1 MRKTGRNR
9 FALINAFAATILPLM
24 LLSSCAGANGDEVV
38 TRAEFEDRRFLAI
51 FATFERCSY
60 DLDPTTR
67 QQNSWVL
74 FVESL
79 RSGNNAFLSL
89 QFPKDLAESY
99 VTEKDANL
107 CVISLLSIPCND
119 ELIEGLALADTLHCN
134 PARASLWQNQHL
146 GQGEWSLPEGGPT
159 F

>member
-1 MRKTGRNR
+1 MKESSKNR
-9 FALINAFAATILPLM
+9 FALIDGFSVAIL
-24 LLSSCAGANGDEVV
+24 LLTLISSCAGTGGDEVV
-38 TRAEFEDRRFLAI
+38 TRAEFEDRRFLAV

-60 DLDPTTR
+60 DLDLTTQ
-67 QQNSWVL
+67 QQNSWAL

-79 RSGNNAFLSL
+79 HSGNEAFLSL

-107 CVISLLSIPCND
+107 CVMSLLSIPCNGD
-119 ELIEGLALADTLHCN
+119 LLEGLALADTLHCN
-134 PARASLWQNQHL
+134 PARASLWQSQHL
-146 GQGEWSLPEGGPT
+146 GQGEWSGPEGGPT